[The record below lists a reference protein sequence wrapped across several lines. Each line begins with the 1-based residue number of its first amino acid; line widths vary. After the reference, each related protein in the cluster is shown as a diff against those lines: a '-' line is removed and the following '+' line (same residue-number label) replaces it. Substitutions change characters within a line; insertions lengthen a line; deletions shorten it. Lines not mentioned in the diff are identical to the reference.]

1 MSVVWHVEFSFPEFI
16 VQQFKPSLRE
26 HLPESIS
33 PVAINDQIPKSRITL
48 TYRTDVSGEKEERDL
63 PYRLLVCGDL
73 SLEKPANGSTN
84 SSERALDLDKRKV
97 RDLNGVNLDEVMS
110 DIGTKLNVKVE
121 NKINDKGQV
130 DVNLNLDSMKAF
142 SPDSIVESVPELKS
156 LVLLRKLLLE
166 AQSNLDNRKE
176 FRNKI
181 RDLNALR
188 RAGEADATKKQEAQ
202 DAITGLLSELGE
214 GFGGFK
220 LPTPKSDNAEAEVSA
235 NEPAE

>member
-1 MSVVWHVEFSFPEFI
+1 MPCFSCLFN
-16 VQQFKPSLRE
+16 SLRE
-26 HLPESIS
+26 HLPERIN
-33 PVAINDQIPKSRITL
+33 PVAINDEIPKSRITL

-63 PYRLLVCGDL
+63 PFRLLVAGDL
-73 SLEKPANGSTN
+73 SLEKPTSGTTESA
-84 SSERALDLDKRKV
+84 ERSLDLDQRKV
-97 RDLNGVNLDEVMS
+97 RDLNGSNLDEVMA
-110 DIGTKLNVKVE
+110 DIGTKLNVQVD

-130 DVNLNLDSMKAF
+130 DVNLNLDSMKSF
-142 SPDSIVESVPELKS
+142 SPDAIVDAVPELKS

-188 RAGEADATKKQEAQ
+188 RAGETDEGKKKEAQ
-202 DAITGLLSELGE
+202 DAINALLGELGD

-220 LPTPKSDNAEAEVSA
+220 LPNQKSETENAGQSADETAE
-235 NEPAE
+235 

>member
-1 MSVVWHVEFSFPEFI
+1 
-16 VQQFKPSLRE
+16 LRE
-26 HLPESIS
+26 HLTERTK
-33 PVAINDQIPKSRITL
+33 PVAINDEIPKSRITL

-73 SLEKPANGSTN
+73 SLEKPTNGSTD
-84 SSERALDLDKRKV
+84 SKERALDLDKRKV
-97 RDLNGVNLDEVMS
+97 RDLNGVNLNEVMA
-110 DIGTKLNVKVE
+110 DIGAKLSVQVD

-130 DVNLNLDSMKAF
+130 DVNLSLDSMKSF
-142 SPDSIVESVPELKS
+142 SPDSIVDAVPELKS

-188 RAGEADATKKQEAQ
+188 RAGEEDPSKKQAAQ
-202 DAITGLLSELGE
+202 DAITGLLSELGD

-220 LPTPKSDNAEAEVSA
+220 LPTPQSEAPADESAE
-235 NEPAE
+235 